1 MKGVSMPPFRK
12 KNPISYAAIG
22 EKEDGEWFFSA
33 SD

>member
-1 MKGVSMPPFRK
+1 MPPFRK

-22 EKEDGEWFFSA
+22 EKEDGEWFFKSGSA